1 MSRIVAALRRPTG
14 LVAVALVLLGVGWAI
29 APRSALP
36 LYDGIG
42 FPDEPYRFVQ
52 RPPNAPETKAPTIA
66 KASGSVRNGQV
77 ASILAA
83 SAEVAPQITVYI
95 PKGRLVPPSGATS
108 VAVTGQPVRNLATS
122 KGQYLWSN
130 VYTVSPSPS
139 GTTLSS
145 GGQQATITLRAAGP
159 QRPIPHIA
167 YYDGNGHW
175 TLLPTFPQGQD
186 IYVAELTRF
195 GQFAVI
201 GDNPLLVTQLSGVSK
216 GKGGNGST
224 AVGLAV
230 GVGVGAVIVILF
242 VLGRMRRAR
251 VRAAEGGGEYEDDEY
266 EDDADEDDAEEER

>member
-1 MSRIVAALRRPTG
+1 VAAVTSAAALRRPAG
-14 LVAVALVLLGVGWAI
+14 LVAVALAVLGVGWAI

-52 RPPNAPETKAPTIA
+52 RPPSAPETKAPTTA
-66 KASGSVRNGQV
+66 HASSTVTKGQV
-77 ASILAA
+77 GSILAV

-95 PKGRLVPPSGATS
+95 PKGRLVPPSGATD
-108 VAVTGQPVRNLATS
+108 VAVTGKPVRNLPAS
-122 KGQYLWSN
+122 HGEYLWSD

-139 GTTLSS
+139 GTTFNS

-167 YYDGNGHW
+167 YYDGNGRW

-186 IYVAELTRF
+186 IYIAELTRF

-201 GDNPLLVTQLSGVSK
+201 GDNPLLVTQLSGRSK
-216 GKGGNGST
+216 AKGSNGST

-242 VLGRMRRAR
+242 VLGQMRRAR
-251 VRAAEGGGEYEDDEY
+251 VRAAAAVESEPDPT
-266 EDDADEDDAEEER
+266 EEEP

>member
-1 MSRIVAALRRPTG
+1 L
-14 LVAVALVLLGVGWAI
+14 LAVALAVLGVGWAI
-29 APRSALP
+29 APRTALP

-52 RPPNAPETKAPTIA
+52 RPPSAPETKPPTTA
-66 KASGSVRNGQV
+66 RASGSVQKGQV
-77 ASILAA
+77 GSIIAA

-95 PKGRLVPPSGATS
+95 PKGRLVAPSGATS
-108 VAVTGQPVRNLATS
+108 VTVTGQPVRNLPTS
-122 KGQYLWSN
+122 NGEYLWSD

-139 GTTLSS
+139 GTTFTS

-167 YYDGNGHW
+167 YYDGNGRW

-186 IYVAELTRF
+186 IYIAELTRF

-216 GKGGNGST
+216 GKSSSGST
-224 AVGLAV
+224 VVGLAV
-230 GVGVGAVIVILF
+230 GVGIGAVIVILF
-242 VLGRMRRAR
+242 VLGQLRRAR
-251 VRAAEGGGEYEDDEY
+251 VRAQEAAESDEDVEEDEY
-266 EDDADEDDAEEER
+266 DDTAEEEP